1 MDNLKIGHKIKK
13 LRELKNLTQEHMA
26 NSIGITQGAY
36 SRMELGETEIT
47 YSKLEKI
54 SEELGMKP
62 EDVIAF
68 NESVVFNV
76 MNNQT
81 GNGLVINKQTKAQL
95 SYGELV
101 ADASQLPVPQ
111 KPKLKPF
118 TEFNQI
124 GKPSKRPDVPSKVDG
139 TAIFGMDVQLP
150 GMLYASIIHSLG
162 LYKYG

>member
-47 YSKLEKI
+47 YTKLEKI

-81 GNGLVINKQTKAQL
+81 GNGLVINNSQL
-95 SYGELV
+95 SDTEKNLFE
-101 ADASQLPVPQ
+101 QQIIL
-111 KPKLKPF
+111 LKEEN
-118 TEFNQI
+118 THL
-124 GKPSKRPDVPSKVDG
+124 KKV
-139 TAIFGMDVQLP
+139 IE
-150 GMLYASIIHSLG
+150 G
-162 LYKYG
+162 LLSR

>member
-81 GNGLVINKQTKAQL
+81 GNGLVINNTQL
-95 SYGELV
+95 SDTEKNLFE
-101 ADASQLPVPQ
+101 QQIIL
-111 KPKLKPF
+111 LK
-118 TEFNQI
+118 EENAHLKKVI
-124 GKPSKRPDVPSKVDG
+124 ESLLSK
-139 TAIFGMDVQLP
+139 
-150 GMLYASIIHSLG
+150 
-162 LYKYG
+162 

>member
-81 GNGLVINKQTKAQL
+81 GNGLVINNSQL
-95 SYGELV
+95 SEAEKNLFE
-101 ADASQLPVPQ
+101 QQIIL
-111 KPKLKPF
+111 LKEEN
-118 TEFNQI
+118 THLKKVIE
-124 GKPSKRPDVPSKVDG
+124 GLLKR
-139 TAIFGMDVQLP
+139 
-150 GMLYASIIHSLG
+150 
-162 LYKYG
+162 